1 MFDSFRD
8 RMMVQGGQMGKAL
21 KRQSDMIMDA
31 TFPRDIAFRKCYL
44 QDKDTIFPEQTIWSY
59 KQAKD
64 VYTGR
69 AEYDPKELKGF
80 SPIDAKWLLH
90 TYLSISKSDA
100 VDMYLEFR
108 PNVHGMNP
116 NIRVGAYVFIPNDLG
131 KYELWMIV
139 QRDDRPQFPQF
150 YVLKCDLLLKWYI
163 SHDDVPNY
171 EGVHMDIGSY
181 FTWAIARTQ
190 SSYNSGVWTDY
201 LTTSPENT
209 KLAWVPTNDDTRT
222 ITYNHHFTISDNPY
236 NRMGWEVSKR
246 DDTAPIGVTK
256 LTFKQEQAVETL
268 DDPSWV
274 NTITDKLS
282 DTEHGINYDF
292 FQPRTNDV
300 VQHTPADEQIA
311 DNSIISF
318 SGVKPNLKCGGS
330 YKTYTANFYQNE
342 EFVEYQ
348 PYWKIV
354 YAVAN
359 KPVCEIN
366 FIYDGESLVPDN
378 TSENFIISSDRK
390 ILYKLDGKDVF
401 GIQYSYDAS
410 TPNNLKLRS
419 LSILDMI
426 GNKLIITADNASG
439 TLSAS
444 IEAEVDG
451 L

>member
-31 TFPRDIAFRKCYL
+31 TFHRDIAFRKCYL

-64 VYTGR
+64 VYAGR

-108 PNVHGMNP
+108 PNVHGTNP

-131 KYELWMIV
+131 EYELWMIV

-190 SSYNSGVWTDY
+190 SSYNSGV
-201 LTTSPENT
+201 
-209 KLAWVPTNDDTRT
+209 
-222 ITYNHHFTISDNPY
+222 
-236 NRMGWEVSKR
+236 
-246 DDTAPIGVTK
+246 
-256 LTFKQEQAVETL
+256 
-268 DDPSWV
+268 
-274 NTITDKLS
+274 
-282 DTEHGINYDF
+282 GI
-292 FQPRTNDV
+292 
-300 VQHTPADEQIA
+300 
-311 DNSIISF
+311 
-318 SGVKPNLKCGGS
+318 
-330 YKTYTANFYQNE
+330 
-342 EFVEYQ
+342 
-348 PYWKIV
+348 
-354 YAVAN
+354 
-359 KPVCEIN
+359 
-366 FIYDGESLVPDN
+366 
-378 TSENFIISSDRK
+378 
-390 ILYKLDGKDVF
+390 
-401 GIQYSYDAS
+401 
-410 TPNNLKLRS
+410 LRS
-419 LSILDMI
+419 YLVI
-426 GNKLIITADNASG
+426 SG
-439 TLSAS
+439 
-444 IEAEVDG
+444 
-451 L
+451 